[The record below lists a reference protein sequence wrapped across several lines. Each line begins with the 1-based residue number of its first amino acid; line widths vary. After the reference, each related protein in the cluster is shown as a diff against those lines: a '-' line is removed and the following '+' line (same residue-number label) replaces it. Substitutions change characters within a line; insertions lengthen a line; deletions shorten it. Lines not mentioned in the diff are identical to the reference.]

1 MANYDFSSGLD
12 LSKSR
17 PKEYTPEMTQDFF
30 NSLARPI
37 EEQTSRNVGKAR
49 GEALRR
55 GLEGDPFESLGVA
68 KARTEGSNQLA
79 DLWSGISMQGAGM
92 ARDERLTGEG
102 RDWQSQE
109 AQKSRDFMST
119 EAIANRQ
126 FAEHMANV
134 GYDNIRS
141 LEALQNRRG
150 YQTELW
156 NKGAELVQNMFG
168 GMTESGGEKK
178 KSGYSF

>member
-1 MANYDFSSGLD
+1 MAYDFSSGLD

-30 NSLARPI
+30 KSLARPI
-37 EEQTSRNVGKAR
+37 EEQTRSNVGKAR

-102 RDWQSQE
+102 RAWQSEE
-109 AQKSRDFMST
+109 AQKNRDFQST
-119 EAIANRQ
+119 ESIADKQ
-126 FAEHMANV
+126 FQEFMSKL
-134 GYDNIRS
+134 GYDQYRGK
-141 LEALQNRRG
+141 EALENRRG
-150 YQTELW
+150 YQSEIW
-156 NKGAELVQNMFG
+156 NTAAEFLKTGLGAL
-168 GMTESGGEKK
+168 
-178 KSGYSF
+178 